1 MDRRG
6 FFKTLLATP
15 LLTSYILASKKESQG
30 LELLVIAEKPQKVVP
45 FILKELRA
53 YGLIE
58 GHTFSFLSAHPQ
70 AGELSRVLQQTGW
83 HPTQAAAR
91 ARLALSFSMLQHRAF
106 PSFTVVK
113 DGRIWDIRTRKLHSL
128 WEKMTQTAE
137 LSASLT
143 MASLTNSQ
151 QILSKGKSVILFKD
165 GRKVESLSIDRNT
178 TRAFH
183 TANGKISVRIEDGA
197 ARVIESSCRHKICL
211 MTPPASLAGERIICA
226 PNHFLLEV
234 SGGSSIDTVLG

>member
-15 LLTSYILASKKESQG
+15 LLTPYLLASKKESQG
-30 LELLVIAEKPQKVVP
+30 LELLVIADKPQQYLP
-45 FILKELRA
+45 FILKELRT
-53 YGLIE
+53 YGLVE

-70 AGELSRVLQQTGW
+70 AGELSRALQQMGW
-83 HPTQAAAR
+83 HPAPGAAR
-91 ARLALSFSMLQHRAF
+91 ARLALSFSQLQHRAF

-113 DGRIWDIRTRKLHSL
+113 DGQIWDIRTRKLHSL
-128 WEKMTQTAE
+128 WEKMSQTAE

-143 MASLTNSQ
+143 MASLTDSQ
-151 QILSKGKSVILFKD
+151 QMLNKGKSVFLFKD
-165 GRKVESLSIDRNT
+165 GRKVESLSLDRNAART
-178 TRAFH
+178 FH
-183 TANGKISVRIEDGA
+183 TSNGKISVRVEDGA
-197 ARVIESSCRHKICL
+197 VRVVESSCRHKICL

-234 SGGSSIDTVLG
+234 NGGSSIDTVLG